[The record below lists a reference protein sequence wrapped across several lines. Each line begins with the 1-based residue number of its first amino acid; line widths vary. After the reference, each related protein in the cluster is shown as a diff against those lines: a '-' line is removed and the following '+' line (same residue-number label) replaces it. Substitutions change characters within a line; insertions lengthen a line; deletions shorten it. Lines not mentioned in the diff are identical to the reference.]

1 LTGNAGTTPGANF
14 VGTTDNEPLEFWAND
29 VRALRLEPGGVSAY
43 TTYLYGDSGL
53 TGAPN
58 VVGGSPVNFVFAGS
72 VGATIGGGGATNY
85 AGLSGPNSVLSD
97 FGTVGGGEN
106 NIAGYSNYISSSA
119 PYATVGG
126 GYSNTAS
133 GLATTVGG
141 GQGNT
146 AGLGGGSS
154 SYATVG
160 GGLNNT
166 AKGAS
171 ATVAGGELN
180 TSGGSSATVGGGEN
194 NTANN
199 STSTVAGGGN
209 NTASGQSAFVGG
221 GVGNTA
227 SGEWATVG
235 GGENNLA
242 SGNNSSVV
250 GGGFGNQATNIAAT
264 VPGGSDNVAGGQYSF
279 AAGYKA
285 QATNNGAFV
294 WADSE
299 GTIFGSTTTNQFNVR
314 ANGGVVFVTSG
325 AGMTLDGQPVLAG
338 NIVVSQLPSVVI
350 TNGESGVTISGTITN
365 AFITGGTITNTFI
378 NKATITNATITNSMF
393 AGNGGGLTNL
403 NPSQFAPGSGFA
415 IQENSSGAP
424 NVIGGSPYNFV
435 SSGVVGATIAG
446 GGATNYSGSLLYT
459 NSVTG
464 IFGTVGGGYQ
474 NTSSGV
480 ATVGGGYDNTASAG
494 SSTVGGG
501 SYNNASGGAA
511 SVGGGENNTA
521 SGVYSTVAGGEL
533 NTAGGGQWATVSGGY
548 TNTAFAYYATVG
560 GGAANQAAGQY
571 ATVPGGYANWAGG
584 TYSFAAGNNA
594 QASQVGDFVWSD
606 GTGTLTT
613 SSVANSVTMR
623 ASGGFSF
630 LTSTGTAGA
639 ALAANATSWT
649 AVSDRNAKK
658 NFQPVNT
665 EAVLEKLAA
674 IPIEQWNYKWEK
686 DTDVPNIG
694 PMAQDF
700 KAAFFPGRDD
710 KGISTLEFDGVELAA
725 IQGLNQKLNEKD
737 AEIQILKQ
745 KADKVDSLEKQLQEL
760 EATVKALAEKN

>member
-1 LTGNAGTTPGANF
+1 
-14 VGTTDNEPLEFWAND
+14 
-29 VRALRLEPGGVSAY
+29 
-43 TTYLYGDSGL
+43 
-53 TGAPN
+53 
-58 VVGGSPVNFVFAGS
+58 
-72 VGATIGGGGATNY
+72 
-85 AGLSGPNSVLSD
+85 
-97 FGTVGGGEN
+97 
-106 NIAGYSNYISSSA
+106 
-119 PYATVGG
+119 
-126 GYSNTAS
+126 
-133 GLATTVGG
+133 
-141 GQGNT
+141 
-146 AGLGGGSS
+146 
-154 SYATVG
+154 
-160 GGLNNT
+160 LNNT

-221 GVGNTA
+221 GTGNTA

-235 GGENNLA
+235 GGLANTA

-250 GGGFGNQATNIAAT
+250 GGGSGNQATNIAAT

-299 GTIFGSTTTNQFNVR
+299 GTIFSSTATNQFNVR

-350 TNGESGVTISGTITN
+350 TNGESGVTISGTMSN
-365 AFITGGTITNTFI
+365 AFITGGTITNAFI
-378 NKATITNATITNSMF
+378 NKTTITNSTITNSVF

-403 NPSQFAPGSGFA
+403 NPSQFAAGSGFA

-446 GGATNYSGSLLYT
+446 GGATNYLGSLLYT
-459 NSVTG
+459 NSVTAN
-464 IFGTVGGGYQ
+464 FGTVGGGDQ
-474 NTSSGV
+474 NTSSGGN
-480 ATVGGGYDNTASAG
+480 ATVGGGDDNTASAG

-501 SYNNASGGAA
+501 AYNTASAGATTVGGGYGNT
-511 SVGGGENNTA
+511 SSGLYSTVGGGE
-521 SGVYSTVAGGEL
+521 V
-533 NTAGGGQWATVSGGY
+533 NTAGGGDWATVSGGY
-548 TNTAFAYYATVG
+548 TNTAIAYYSTVG
-560 GGAANQAAGQY
+560 GGYSNLVDGEF
-571 ATVPGGYANWAGG
+571 ATVPGGANNMAGG
-584 TYSFAAGNNA
+584 AYSFAAGNNA
-594 QASQVGDFVWSD
+594 QASQVGAFVWSD

-649 AVSDRNAKK
+649 ALSDRNAKK